1 MNKIIEK
8 NTRVRVKMTHQK
20 YYSLLTHEFTA
31 RKRIKKIYIVCYY
44 CHACSKKN
52 LPITRRTKRK
62 NPIREVKKPITVS
75 I

>member
-1 MNKIIEK
+1 M
-8 NTRVRVKMTHQK
+8 RVKMTHLN

-31 RKRIKKIYIVCYY
+31 RKRIKNIYIY
-44 CHACSKKN
+44 CLLLLSCVLKKN